1 MPDIEELQG
10 RADMLLG
17 TAVSPGEA
25 VTQALVEDDPGRP
38 FSPFIPAQA
47 AAAVELA
54 EELAEAADE
63 RGGEE
68 GIEAALD
75 RAQELAREHPPQLVQ
90 HALHLFVVHHPE
102 GSRLSVPPIEPLPD
116 DEVTVVTTD
125 AEETANERALDHL
138 RNDLLANEHHRH
150 WHVVYPL
157 RGWQGRRGDR
167 VGELFFYM
175 HEQMLARYDAERR
188 SAGLERVEAYEDYRA
203 PIGQGFRDR
212 PPDQQLE
219 DVSIPDD
226 LQLSVAEVEAQRD
239 EIYGAVD
246 AGDFDRATMIESM
259 DALGQAEEPQ
269 LGSALDGWHH
279 GAGHM
284 LCAWVMHPDGEGE
297 MGLMGS
303 PRTAIRDPF
312 FWRWHRHVDNLGFAM
327 QERFGPHE
335 FDDAPPVEL
344 RSDDDASGGDLI
356 LCFEDQLPADARTA
370 EATGAAW
377 AEETFGGERFD
388 SPPGE
393 AASTDTLETSFTE
406 TPFDPSDPDT
416 LPVTHLTHRPFCV
429 VVRLRS
435 TAGERLR
442 VTVRLFLAPAVD
454 AADRRAWIELD
465 KFDAWVE
472 AGAPAALLRPMRMSS
487 VVRKPTTPQ
496 PVFVQPPAQTR
507 REQYCRCGWP
517 YHLLLPRG
525 TAEGMPFRLAA
536 VVTDFALDNLSGD
549 PNCGSL
555 SFCGAADDVFPDR
568 REMGYPFN
576 RKFGP
581 REIDGVLHAEPS
593 MAVRDLTIRHTA

>member
-1 MPDIEELQG
+1 MATIEELQS
-10 RADMLLG
+10 RADRLLG

-25 VTQALVEDDPGRP
+25 VTQALVEDDPGKP

-54 EELAEAADE
+54 EELAKAADE

-68 GIEAALD
+68 GIEAALA

-188 SAGLERVEAYEDYRA
+188 SAGLDRVEAYEDYRA

-212 PPDQQLE
+212 PPDQQLA
-219 DVSIPDD
+219 DASIPDD
-226 LQLSVAEVEAQRD
+226 LQLSVAELEAQRD

-246 AGDFDRATMIESM
+246 AGDFDRGTMIESM
-259 DALGQAEEPQ
+259 DADGQ
-269 LGSALDGWHH
+269 
-279 GAGHM
+279 
-284 LCAWVMHPDGEGE
+284 GE

-327 QERFGPHE
+327 QERFGSHE

-370 EATGAAW
+370 EATGTAW

-429 VVRLRS
+429 AVRVRS
-435 TAGERLR
+435 TADERRR
-442 VTVRLFLAPAVD
+442 VTVRLFLAPVED

-555 SFCGAADDVFPDR
+555 TFCGAADDAFPHR
-568 REMGYPFN
+568 RELGYPFN
-576 RKFGP
+576 RQFGS
-581 REIDGVLHAEPS
+581 REIDEVLRAEPS